1 LSSRDLPA
9 PDPHAVEPLLLRWE
23 KGSPL
28 IRCHDVRFGATEFNP
43 GLGSGRFHSFDDLKS
58 GKTVPVLYT
67 AADFDGAL
75 SETVFHNVAVR
86 GPGKKVG
93 RFMLE
98 AMVVSTLACERDLI
112 LAQLYG
118 YGLNRLGVSR
128 LELIE
133 SGAEDYEQTAAWAQA
148 LHACDETID
157 GLIWVSRQN
166 DGSRAIVLFGDRV
179 PRSALRIARN
189 PVTLYI
195 SPGFDQVQEAA
206 EKAGILILD

>member
-1 LSSRDLPA
+1 
-9 PDPHAVEPLLLRWE
+9 
-23 KGSPL
+23 
-28 IRCHDVRFGATEFNP
+28 
-43 GLGSGRFHSFDDLKS
+43 
-58 GKTVPVLYT
+58 VPVLY
-67 AADFDGAL
+67 AAGDLDGAL

-86 GPGKKVG
+86 GPKKKVG

-98 AMVVSTLACERDLI
+98 AMVVSTLACERDLS

-118 YGLNRLGVSR
+118 YGLSRLGVTR

-133 SGAEDYEQTAAWAQA
+133 SGAEVYAQTAVWAQA
-148 LHACDETID
+148 LHACNETID

-166 DGSRAIVLFGDRV
+166 DGSHAIVLFGDRV
-179 PRSALRIARN
+179 PRNALRIARN

>member
-1 LSSRDLPA
+1 MSSRIHPA
-9 PDPHAVEPLLLRWE
+9 PDPPAIEPLLLRWE

-28 IRCHDVRFGATEFNP
+28 VRCHDVRFGATEFNP
-43 GLGSGRFHSFDDLKS
+43 GLGAGRFHPFEDLRS
-58 GKTVPVLYT
+58 GKTVPVLY
-67 AADFDGAL
+67 AAGDFDGAL
-75 SETVFHNVAVR
+75 SETVFHDVAVR
-86 GPGKKVG
+86 GPGKKVE
-93 RFMLE
+93 RFALE
-98 AMVVSTLACERDLI
+98 AMVVSTLACERDLS
-112 LAQLYG
+112 LVQLYG
-118 YGLNRLGVSR
+118 YGLSRLGVTR

-133 SGAEDYEQTAAWAQA
+133 SGSEEHERTAAWAQA
-148 LHACDETID
+148 LHARDETID

-166 DGSRAIVLFGDRV
+166 DGSHAIVLFGDRV

>member
-1 LSSRDLPA
+1 MSSRVPPA
-9 PDPHAVEPLLLRWE
+9 PDPQAIEPLLLRWE

-28 IRCHDVRFGATEFNP
+28 VRCHDVRFGATEFNP
-43 GLGSGRFHSFDDLKS
+43 GLGAGRFHPFEDARS
-58 GKTVPVLYT
+58 GKAVPVLY
-67 AADFDGAL
+67 AAGDLDGAL
-75 SETVFHNVAVR
+75 SETVFHDVAVR
-86 GPGKKVG
+86 GPGKKVE
-93 RFMLE
+93 RFALE
-98 AMVVSTLACERDLI
+98 AMVVSTLACERDLS

-118 YGLNRLGVSR
+118 YGLNRLGVTR

-133 SGAEDYEQTAAWAQA
+133 SGAEAYERTAAWAQA
-148 LHACDETID
+148 LHVRDETID

-179 PRSALRIARN
+179 SRSELRIAKN

-195 SPGFDQVQEAA
+195 HPGFDQVQEAA

>member
-1 LSSRDLPA
+1 M
-9 PDPHAVEPLLLRWE
+9 
-23 KGSPL
+23 
-28 IRCHDVRFGATEFNP
+28 
-43 GLGSGRFHSFDDLKS
+43 
-58 GKTVPVLYT
+58 PVLY
-67 AADFDGAL
+67 AASDLEGAL

-98 AMVVSTLACERDLI
+98 AMVASTLACERDLS
-112 LAQLYG
+112 LVQLYG
-118 YGLNRLGVSR
+118 YGLSRLGVTR

-133 SGAEDYEQTAAWAQA
+133 SGAEEYERTAAWARA

-179 PRSALRIARN
+179 PRSELRIARN
-189 PVTLYI
+189 PFTLYI

>member
-9 PDPHAVEPLLLRWE
+9 PDPGAIEPLLLRWE
-23 KGSPL
+23 RGTPL
-28 IRCHDVRFGATEFNP
+28 VRCHDVRFGATEFNP
-43 GLGSGRFHSFDDLKS
+43 GLGAGRFHPFDDLKS
-58 GKTVPVLYT
+58 GKTVPVLY
-67 AADFDGAL
+67 AADDFDGAL

-86 GPGKKVG
+86 GPKKKVG

-98 AMVVSTLACERDLI
+98 AMVVSTLACERDLS

-118 YGLNRLGVSR
+118 YGLNRLGVTR

-133 SGAEDYEQTAAWAQA
+133 SGSGEYPWTAAWAQA

-166 DGSRAIVLFGDRV
+166 DGSRAVVLFGDRV
-179 PRSALRIARN
+179 PRSELRIARH
-189 PVTLYI
+189 PMTLYI
-195 SPGFDQVQEAA
+195 SPGFDEVQEAA